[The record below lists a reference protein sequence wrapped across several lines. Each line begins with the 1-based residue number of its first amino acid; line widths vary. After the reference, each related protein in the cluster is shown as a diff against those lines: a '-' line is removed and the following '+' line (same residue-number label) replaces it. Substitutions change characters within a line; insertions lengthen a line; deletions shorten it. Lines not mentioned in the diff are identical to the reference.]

1 MRLIEFYIF
10 RRVATA
16 FVAVMVV
23 LTAVVWTTQALRQLD
38 VVTSKGQ
45 TIGLFLQLTGLAIP
59 FLMLLTAP
67 IALVMAMVSVYNT
80 FNGDSELVVM
90 SAAGNSRWQLLK
102 PSLVLGVLVTLVM
115 LVMSTWI
122 APTGLKSVRVLLTKV
137 RADVIATV
145 LQPGRFMAI
154 EPGLTVH
161 IRDRLRDGSLQGLV
175 LSDERDPKESQTY
188 LAATGRIVE
197 TADTTLL
204 VMRDGSMQR
213 FNRSDS
219 DMSIVQFDAYAFD
232 LTSMLPNNV
241 TATFRPS
248 ERTVLEL
255 MNPDPE
261 DSYAA
266 HYADRFRVELHDR
279 FAQPLYPITLV
290 LLGFLFVGDPQTL
303 RQGRTASILGAIV
316 VIGAVRFL
324 GFVATT
330 LSVRFP
336 IFTLA
341 MYGIPV
347 GAAAA
352 ALWMILTNRTIHAHE
367 RITADITDWLKRMAE
382 ARERRALPADGRQ
395 AAP

>member
-1 MRLIEFYIF
+1 MRLIQLYIF
-10 RRVATA
+10 RRVTMG
-16 FVAVMVV
+16 FLAVMLV

-45 TIGLFLQLTGLAIP
+45 TIGLFLELTLLAIP

-67 IALVMAMVSVYNT
+67 IALVMAMVTVYNS

-102 PSLVLGVLVTLVM
+102 PSLILGVLVTIAM
-115 LVMSTWI
+115 LGVSTYV
-122 APTGLKSVRVLLTKV
+122 APVGLKSVRILITKV

-145 LQPGRFMAI
+145 LQPGRFMSI
-154 EPGLTVH
+154 EQGLTVH

-175 LSDERDPKESQTY
+175 LSDERDPQRSQTY
-188 LAATGRIVE
+188 LAASGRIVE

-213 FNRSDS
+213 FDHRD
-219 DMSIVQFDAYAFD
+219 DEMSIIQFDAYAFD

-241 TATFRPS
+241 STTFRPS

-255 MNPDPE
+255 MNPPPDDE
-261 DSYAA
+261 YAKNN
-266 HYADRFRVELHDR
+266 ADRFRVEFHDR
-279 FAQPLYPITLV
+279 LSQPLYPITLV

-303 RQGRTASILGAIV
+303 RQGRLSAVMGAIV
-316 VIGAVRFL
+316 TIGVVRFL

-330 LSVRFP
+330 LAVRFP
-336 IFTLA
+336 VATVA
-341 MYGIPV
+341 MYGIPI
-347 GAAAA
+347 GFA
-352 ALWMILTNRTIHAHE
+352 ALSLWIILTDRTITLHDRA
-367 RITADITDWLKRMAE
+367 TAAISDWIKRMTESRGGKALSV
-382 ARERRALPADGRQ
+382 RGRRAAS
-395 AAP
+395 

>member
-16 FVAVMVV
+16 FIAVMVV

-45 TIGLFLQLTGLAIP
+45 TLGLFIQLTGLAIP

-102 PSLVLGVLVTLVM
+102 PSLILGVLVTLAM
-115 LVMSTWI
+115 LVVSTWV
-122 APTGLKSVRVLLTKV
+122 APMGLKKVRVLLTQV

-145 LQPGRFMAI
+145 LQPGRFMSM
-154 EPGLTVH
+154 ENGLTVH

-175 LSDERDPKESQTY
+175 LSDERDPAKSQTY

-204 VMRDGSMQR
+204 VMRNGSMQR
-213 FNRSDS
+213 FDRRDGE
-219 DMSIVQFDAYAFD
+219 MSIVQFDAYAFD

-241 TATFRPS
+241 SATFRPS
-248 ERTVLEL
+248 ERTVFEL
-255 MNPDPE
+255 MNPDPD
-261 DSYAA
+261 DSYAIA
-266 HYADRFRVELHDR
+266 NADRFRVEMHDR
-279 FAQPLYPITLV
+279 FAQPLYPLALV
-290 LLGFLFVGDPQTL
+290 LIGFLFVGDPQTL
-303 RQGRTASILGAIV
+303 RQGRTASIMGAIV

-341 MYGIPV
+341 MYGIPL
-347 GAAAA
+347 GASAI
-352 ALWMILTNRTIHAHE
+352 ALWMILTNRTVHVHE
-367 RITADITDWLKRMAE
+367 RIAAEVTDWIKKFNT
-382 ARERRALPADGRQ
+382 ARGQKALAARGQ

>member
-1 MRLIEFYIF
+1 MRLIEYYIF
-10 RRVATA
+10 RRVTIA
-16 FVAVMVV
+16 FLAVMVV

-45 TIGLFLQLTGLAIP
+45 TIGLFLELTMLAIP

-67 IALVMAMVSVYNT
+67 IALVMAMVSIYNT
-80 FNGDSELVVM
+80 LNGDSELVVM
-90 SAAGNSRWQLLK
+90 SSAGVSRWQLLK
-102 PSLVLGVLVTLVM
+102 PSLILGILVTIAM
-115 LVMSTWI
+115 LFMSTWI
-122 APTGLKSVRVLLTKV
+122 APMGLKSVRVLLTQV

-154 EPGLTVH
+154 ESGLTVH

-175 LSDERDPKESQTY
+175 LSDERDPARSQTY

-213 FNRSDS
+213 FDRTDD

-241 TATFRPS
+241 STTFRPS
-248 ERTVLEL
+248 ERTVFEL
-255 MNPDPE
+255 MNPDP
-261 DSYAA
+261 DDKYAA
-266 HYADRFRVELHDR
+266 DNADRMRVELHDR

-290 LLGFLFVGDPQTL
+290 LIGFLFVGDPQTL
-303 RQGRTASILGAIV
+303 RQGRTASVMGAIV
-316 VIGAVRFL
+316 MIGAVRFL
-324 GFVATT
+324 GFAATT

-336 IFTLA
+336 IATLA

-347 GAAAA
+347 GSAAI
-352 ALWMILTNRTIHAHE
+352 ALWMILTNRTIHVHE
-367 RITADITDWLKRMAE
+367 RVSAAISDWIKRATE
-382 ARERRALPADGRQ
+382 ARGRKALVARGGPAS
-395 AAP
+395 